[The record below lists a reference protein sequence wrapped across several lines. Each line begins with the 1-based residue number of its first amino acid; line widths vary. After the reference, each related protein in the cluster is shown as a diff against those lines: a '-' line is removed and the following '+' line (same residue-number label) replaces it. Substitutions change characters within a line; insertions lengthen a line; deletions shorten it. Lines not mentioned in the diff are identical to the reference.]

1 MFRLLRIAAVIALA
15 TGTTQA
21 QTTQAQIG
29 LPSYSLAQTEV
40 HPLHSQL
47 LQRNY
52 RLFVGLPDS
61 YAREP
66 RKQYPVLF
74 VTDSDYAFPLL
85 RSLGRRLGQQGR
97 LLQEHILIGLS
108 YADGDDAV
116 SSRNRDYTPSPR
128 RDGQGSSTHYGEA
141 EAYRRFIRD
150 EVFPYVAAHLRA
162 DMSQRIYAGHSY
174 GGLLGAHMLLTEP
187 GMFQHYVL
195 SSPSLW
201 YDESLLL
208 RRAADLGKSRRAIP
222 AQVLLLAGALE
233 TPHRATA
240 REEGDDIAGD
250 LRRFERRLQ
259 GAPGL
264 RIKTQ
269 LLPGEDHLS
278 AAPGA
283 LTRGL
288 RWALGV

>member
-1 MFRLLRIAAVIALA
+1 MPRLLPLITATIVLAAGAA
-15 TGTTQA
+15 RG
-21 QTTQAQIG
+21 QTSWPG
-29 LPSYSLAQTEV
+29 YSLAQTEV
-40 HPLHSQL
+40 HPLRSQL
-47 LQRNY
+47 LQRDY

-97 LLQEHILIGLS
+97 LLKEHILIGLS

-128 RDGQGSSTHYGEA
+128 RDGQGSSARYGEA

-174 GGLLGAHMLLTEP
+174 GGLLGAHMLLSEP
-187 GMFQHYVL
+187 TMFQRYIL

-201 YDESLLL
+201 YDDGLLL
-208 RRAADLGKSRRAIP
+208 RRAADLAKSRRALS

-233 TPHRATA
+233 TPQRAAA
-240 REEGDDIAGD
+240 RDDGNDIAGD

-264 RIKTQ
+264 QIKTQ
-269 LLPGEDHLS
+269 LIPDEDHLS
-278 AAPGA
+278 AEPGA

-288 RWALGV
+288 RWALGI